1 MTTCDIAIPIR
12 SPDPKWY
19 QESVATCMRCG
30 ERYKSHTRRAGLI
43 EQTCGC
49 GMVYRVETLSVDAI
63 ACDKEI
69 ASANEA
75 SFTGQSIHL

>member
-1 MTTCDIAIPIR
+1 MTTCEIAIPIR

-30 ERYKSHTRRAGLI
+30 ERYTSSVCSAGLS

-49 GMVYRVETLSVDAI
+49 GLVYRVETLTVDAVS
-63 ACDKEI
+63 CDDEVE
-69 ASANEA
+69 SANEA
-75 SFTGQSIHL
+75 SFWEAIH